1 MEGETPRRPGT
12 QTPAA
17 RRQNSVQGDS
27 LVGKAQPIDFEE
39 KKLQN
44 WILLVRLGVGG
55 CVGFKGVGPS
65 SNTLFIAQNW

>member
-39 KKLQN
+39 KNSKT
-44 WILLVRLGVGG
+44 G
-55 CVGFKGVGPS
+55 S
-65 SNTLFIAQNW
+65 SSFD